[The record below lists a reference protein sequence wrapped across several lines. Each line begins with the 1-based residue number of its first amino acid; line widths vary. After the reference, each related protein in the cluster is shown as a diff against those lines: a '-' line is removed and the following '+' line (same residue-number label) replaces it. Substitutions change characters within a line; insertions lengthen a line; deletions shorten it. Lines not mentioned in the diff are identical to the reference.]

1 MMAVSSPETETSNE
15 RSQSAIRA
23 HVLWRCYG
31 YLRPYWKTSVG
42 AYLALVG
49 ILALNLSIPQ
59 LVRTIIDHGIRM
71 GDPGWLNG
79 GVTALLLLALL
90 KGLFTFLQG
99 KWSETASQGAVYNLR
114 NEIQRKLTQL
124 SFSFHDR
131 TETGELLSRAIQDVE
146 RIRFLTGRATL
157 RFLEGVLLLAGTSG
171 VLLWMNP
178 PLMLLVL
185 PTMLILVYQ
194 ALHFGR
200 RFRPLSLKIQQTLA
214 ALTTRVEQNIRGALV
229 VKSFGQEHGEIQR
242 FHQANETWFNLSAT
256 SGRLQAINIPLLFL
270 MANLGSVIILWF
282 GGALVVRSVLTL
294 GELVAF
300 IAYVSQ
306 LIEPVRRLGM
316 IIPAVAIASSAAER
330 VFAVIDSITE
340 VTDAPDAIPLPAIRG
355 HIAFQDVSFSYG
367 EREVLHKIQ
376 CEALP
381 GQVIALLGPTG
392 SGKTSLV
399 NLIPRFY
406 DPSSGLILVDGFDLR
421 NVTINSLRSQIGIVL
436 QETILFA
443 ATARENIVFG
453 KPDCSDEEMIAA
465 AKAAQAHEFILQMP
479 QGYDTLIGERG
490 VTLSGGQKQRVA
502 IARALLMNPR
512 ILILDDAT
520 ASVDAE
526 TERQIQIALERL
538 MRGRTTFVIAHRLN
552 TLRRADLI
560 LVMERGRIIARGT
573 HAALIRE
580 SHLYRETYLRQ
591 IMSTD
596 LSQQESEWSSLTKQD
611 PDLRRE
617 GQV

>member
-1 MMAVSSPETETSNE
+1 MAISPPETATANDHPH
-15 RSQSAIRA
+15 SATRA

-42 AYLALVG
+42 AYLALLG
-49 ILALNLSIPQ
+49 ILVLNLSIPQ
-59 LVRTIIDHGIRM
+59 LVRMIIDRGIRM
-71 GDPGWLNG
+71 GDSSWLTA
-79 GVTALLLLALL
+79 GVIALLLLALL
-90 KGLFTFLQG
+90 KGIFTFLQG
-99 KWSETASQGAVYNLR
+99 KWSETASQGAVYDLR

-131 TETGELLSRAIQDVE
+131 TETGELLSRAVQDVE

-157 RFLEGVLLLAGTSG
+157 RILEGVLLLAGTSG

-178 PLMLLVL
+178 PLTLLVL
-185 PTMLILVYQ
+185 PTVLILVYQ

-214 ALTTRVEQNIRGALV
+214 ALTARVEQNIRGALV
-229 VKSFGQEHGEIQR
+229 VKSFGQEEGETRR
-242 FHQANETWFNLSAT
+242 FRQVNESWFNLSAT
-256 SGRLQAINIPLLFL
+256 SGRLQAFNIPLLFL
-270 MANLGSVIILWF
+270 MANIGSVIILWF
-282 GGALVVRSVLTL
+282 GGTLVVRNLLTL

-300 IAYVSQ
+300 IAYVGQ

-316 IIPAVAIASSAAER
+316 IIPAVAIANSAAER

-340 VTDAPDAIPLPAIRG
+340 VTDAPDAFPLPAIQG
-355 HIAFQDVSFSYG
+355 HVVFQDVSFAYS
-367 EREVLHKIQ
+367 EREVLHKIH

-406 DPSSGLILVDGFDLR
+406 DPTSGFVLVDGIDLR
-421 NVTINSLRSQIGIVL
+421 NVTISSLRSQIGIVL

-443 ATARENIVFG
+443 ATVRENIVFG
-453 KPDCSDEEMIAA
+453 KPDCSDEEMVAA

-538 MRGRTTFVIAHRLN
+538 MRSRTTFVIAHRLN

-573 HAALIRE
+573 HAALIQE
-580 SHLYRETYLRQ
+580 SSLYRETYLRQ
-591 IMSTD
+591 IMSAD
-596 LSQQESEWSSLTKQD
+596 LSQQGNKGNSHTRSGLE
-611 PDLRRE
+611 LRRE
-617 GQV
+617 EQA

>member
-1 MMAVSSPETETSNE
+1 
-15 RSQSAIRA
+15 
-23 HVLWRCYG
+23 
-31 YLRPYWKTSVG
+31 
-42 AYLALVG
+42 
-49 ILALNLSIPQ
+49 
-59 LVRTIIDHGIRM
+59 
-71 GDPGWLNG
+71 
-79 GVTALLLLALL
+79 
-90 KGLFTFLQG
+90 
-99 KWSETASQGAVYNLR
+99 
-114 NEIQRKLTQL
+114 
-124 SFSFHDR
+124 
-131 TETGELLSRAIQDVE
+131 
-146 RIRFLTGRATL
+146 
-157 RFLEGVLLLAGTSG
+157 
-171 VLLWMNP
+171 
-178 PLMLLVL
+178 
-185 PTMLILVYQ
+185 
-194 ALHFGR
+194 
-200 RFRPLSLKIQQTLA
+200 
-214 ALTTRVEQNIRGALV
+214 
-229 VKSFGQEHGEIQR
+229 
-242 FHQANETWFNLSAT
+242 
-256 SGRLQAINIPLLFL
+256 
-270 MANLGSVIILWF
+270 
-282 GGALVVRSVLTL
+282 
-294 GELVAF
+294 
-300 IAYVSQ
+300 
-306 LIEPVRRLGM
+306 
-316 IIPAVAIASSAAER
+316 
-330 VFAVIDSITE
+330 
-340 VTDAPDAIPLPAIRG
+340 
-355 HIAFQDVSFSYG
+355 
-367 EREVLHKIQ
+367 
-376 CEALP
+376 
-381 GQVIALLGPTG
+381 
-392 SGKTSLV
+392 
-399 NLIPRFY
+399 LIPRFY

>member
-1 MMAVSSPETETSNE
+1 
-15 RSQSAIRA
+15 
-23 HVLWRCYG
+23 
-31 YLRPYWKTSVG
+31 LR
-42 AYLALVG
+42 
-49 ILALNLSIPQ
+49 IL
-59 LVRTIIDHGIRM
+59 D
-71 GDPGWLNG
+71 
-79 GVTALLLLALL
+79 
-90 KGLFTFLQG
+90 
-99 KWSETASQGAVYNLR
+99 
-114 NEIQRKLTQL
+114 
-124 SFSFHDR
+124 
-131 TETGELLSRAIQDVE
+131 
-146 RIRFLTGRATL
+146 
-157 RFLEGVLLLAGTSG
+157 GVLLLAGTSG

-178 PLMLLVL
+178 ALMLLIL
-185 PTMLILVYQ
+185 PTMLILIYQ

-229 VKSFGQEHGEIQR
+229 VKSFGQEEGEIQR
-242 FHQANETWFNLSAT
+242 FHQLNESWFNLSAT
-256 SGRLQAINIPLLFL
+256 AGRLQAINIPLLFL

-282 GGALVVRSVLTL
+282 GGTLVVRNVLTL

-300 IAYVSQ
+300 IAYVGQ

-316 IIPAVAIASSAAER
+316 IIPAVAIAGSAAER

-340 VTDAPDAIPLPAIRG
+340 VKDAPDAVPMPPIQG
-355 HIAFQDVSFSYG
+355 HVVFQDVSFSYG

-376 CEALP
+376 CQALS

-406 DPSSGLILVDGFDLR
+406 DPTSGAVLVDGYDLR
-421 NVTINSLRSQIGIVL
+421 KVMLNSLRSQIGIVL

-443 ATARENIVFG
+443 ATVRENIIFG
-453 KPDCSDEEMIAA
+453 RPDCSNGEMIAA

-526 TERQIQIALERL
+526 TERQIQIALDRL
-538 MRGRTTFVIAHRLN
+538 MRGRTTFIIAHRLN
-552 TLRRADLI
+552 TLRRADLV

-573 HAALIRE
+573 HESLIQK
-580 SHLYRETYLRQ
+580 SSLYRETYLRQ
-591 IMSTD
+591 IISTKGA
-596 LSQQESEWSSLTKQD
+596 QQEDDRASLTSLGSDTRQG
-611 PDLRRE
+611 E
-617 GQV
+617 QA

>member
-1 MMAVSSPETETSNE
+1 M
-15 RSQSAIRA
+15 
-23 HVLWRCYG
+23 
-31 YLRPYWKTSVG
+31 
-42 AYLALVG
+42 
-49 ILALNLSIPQ
+49 
-59 LVRTIIDHGIRM
+59 
-71 GDPGWLNG
+71 
-79 GVTALLLLALL
+79 
-90 KGLFTFLQG
+90 FTFLQG
-99 KWSETASQGAVYNLR
+99 KWSETASQSAVYDLR

-131 TETGELLSRAIQDVE
+131 TETGELLSRAVQDVE

-157 RFLEGVLLLAGTSG
+157 RILDGVLLLVGTSG

-178 PLMLLVL
+178 ALMLLIL
-185 PTMLILVYQ
+185 PTMLILIYQ

-214 ALTTRVEQNIRGALV
+214 ALTTRVEQNLRGALV
-229 VKSFGQEHGEIQR
+229 VKSFGQEEGEIQR
-242 FHQANETWFNLSAT
+242 FHQLNESWFNLSAT
-256 SGRLQAINIPLLFL
+256 AGRLQAINIPLLFL

-282 GGALVVRSVLTL
+282 GGTLVVRNVLTL

-300 IAYVSQ
+300 IAYVGQ

-316 IIPAVAIASSAAER
+316 IIPAVAIAGSAAER

-340 VTDAPDAIPLPAIRG
+340 VKDAPDAVPMPPIQG
-355 HIAFQDVSFSYG
+355 HVVFQDVSFSYG

-376 CEALP
+376 CQALS

-406 DPSSGLILVDGFDLR
+406 DPTSGAVLVDGYDLR
-421 NVTINSLRSQIGIVL
+421 KVTLNSLRSQIGIVL

-443 ATARENIVFG
+443 ATVRENIIFG
-453 KPDCSDEEMIAA
+453 RPDCSDEEMIAA

-526 TERQIQIALERL
+526 TERQIQIALDRL
-538 MRGRTTFVIAHRLN
+538 MRGRTTFIIAHRLN
-552 TLRRADLI
+552 TLRRADLV

-573 HAALIRE
+573 HESLIQK
-580 SHLYRETYLRQ
+580 SSLYRETYLRQ
-591 IMSTD
+591 IMSTEGA
-596 LSQQESEWSSLTKQD
+596 QQEDDRTSLTSLGSDTRQG
-611 PDLRRE
+611 E
-617 GQV
+617 QA